1 MSRESFWRRVGIV
14 GALVLSVAGA
24 ASAQLTTGNLYGTI
38 TDNQGQALPGVTVTV
53 SGVGAPRVQV
63 SNAEGQY
70 RFLGL
75 DPGGYELE
83 AELEGFST
91 VEHPSVEIRVGR
103 NTSVNVRMSPAIE
116 DVITVTSR
124 SPLLD
129 ERKLGPGAT
138 VTAVELEK
146 IPTARDPWALL
157 NQAPGVQLDRINVGG
172 NESGQQGIVA
182 GRTAGSHDQVYS
194 VDGVV
199 ITDMLAIGA
208 SPIYY
213 DFEAFEEVQLATGG
227 TEISAVTGGVV
238 VNLVT
243 KRGTNGWRGSGRYLL
258 ADSGLQSSS
267 GFSESDFTPAQRRFL
282 DETGRVFTPNEIDEV
297 SEWGLEAGGDIVE
310 DRLWL
315 WGAYGDQD
323 VVNLVGGDLAPGEEP
338 QPDATVLENS
348 NLKLNAQVTAK
359 SSATFQWSRAEKIKN
374 GRDAGP
380 QRPTETTWDQ
390 GGPTEVWKLEDTHLF
405 SSDFYLTGLY
415 SVVEGGF
422 ELVPRGGFDAQVLLD
437 AGGVWRRTFGALGV
451 DQDVDQWRLDGS
463 RFFHAGGA
471 SHELRF
477 GAGYRRAETATGI
490 RWPGGAIVFEVE
502 GPGGANFAQVIRND
516 IPSTAVTT
524 EYRSLWLQDTV
535 ARGRLTVN
543 VGLRYDLQDGENEP
557 LTLAGNELLPDL
569 LPTLVFRGNNGGGND
584 ADGLELTSFAP
595 RIGVTWALGEERRTL
610 VRASYSRF
618 AQQLQQ
624 DLVSRT
630 NPLSEA
636 SAFVFFFD
644 VDGDLEFDAGEPY
657 QLLSTSGF
665 DPADPTALSSP
676 NRTAPGLDPAITD
689 EILLGVERSFRP
701 DLVAGVEVTWRRL
714 SDIHGRSYLVR
725 DGAGNVFVAGRGD
738 FVPDSVLAGPLPDG
752 GGYSVPTFA
761 LSPDLQP
768 TGGLLLS
775 NGDRAQDYLGV
786 ALTFTKRLADRWM
799 ARGHLTYYD
808 WEWDI
813 GAGYFFDANDLAP
826 GRQPVTSITND
837 QDFDNDGV
845 PVAETSGG
853 DKGDVLLNSR
863 WSFNLT
869 GMVQVAPERPWGFNV
884 AANVS
889 GREGYPSPFYL
900 DNVVPADGIQRDIQ
914 VTRTGS
920 NRNDDL
926 YTFDLR
932 IDKEIRLGGE
942 LGVTLSVDAFNVFN
956 EGTVLQ
962 RERNLGG
969 SQPDFVDE
977 TLSPRVFRLGVR
989 LSWG

>member
-1 MSRESFWRRVGIV
+1 MSRESFWRRVSVV
-14 GALVLSVAGA
+14 GALLLAAAGA
-24 ASAQLTTGNLYGTI
+24 AQAQLTTGNLYGTAA
-38 TDNQGQALPGVTVTV
+38 DNEGQSLPGVTVTV

-63 SNAEGQY
+63 SNAEGQF

-75 DPGGYELE
+75 DPGGYELL

-91 VEHPSVEIRVGR
+91 VEYPRIEIRVGR
-103 NTSVNVRMSPAIE
+103 NTTIEITMSPAVE
-116 DVITVTSR
+116 EVLTVTSE

-129 ERKLGPGAT
+129 QRKLGPGTT
-138 VTAVELEK
+138 VTAVELDK

-157 NQAPGVQLDRINVGG
+157 NQAPGVQLDRVNVGG

-182 GRTAGSHDQVYS
+182 GRAAGSHDQVYA

-199 ITDMLAIGA
+199 ITDMFAIGA

-227 TEISAVTGGVV
+227 TDISAATGGVT

-243 KRGTNGWRGSGRYLL
+243 KRGTNGWRGAGRYLF

-267 GFSESDFTPAQRRFL
+267 GFSAGDFTPAQRQFL
-282 DETGRVFTPNEIDEV
+282 DESGRRFTPNEIDEV
-297 SEWGLEAGGDIVE
+297 SEWGLELGGDLVA

-315 WGAYGDQD
+315 WGAYGEQD
-323 VVNLVGGDLAPGEEP
+323 IVNLVGGNLLPGEEQ
-338 QPDATVLENS
+338 QPDATVLENG
-348 NLKLNAQVTAK
+348 NLKLNAQPTAAN
-359 SSATFQWSRAEKIKN
+359 SLILQWSRAEKIKE

-380 QRPTETTWDQ
+380 QRPPETTWDQ
-390 GGPTEVWKLEDTHLF
+390 GGPTEVWKLEDTHIF
-405 SSDFYLTGLY
+405 SSDFYLTALY
-415 SVVEGGF
+415 SVVDGGF
-422 ELVPRGGFDAQVLLD
+422 ELVPRGGFDVQTLLD

-463 RFFHAGGA
+463 YFLNAGGA

-477 GAGYRRAETATGI
+477 GAGIRRAETATGI
-490 RWPGGAIVFEVE
+490 RWPGGAIVFEVA
-502 GPGGANFAQVIRND
+502 GPGGPNFAQVIRNQ

-524 EYRSLWLQDTV
+524 EYQSLWLQDTLV
-535 ARGRLTVN
+535 RDRLTVN
-543 VGLRYDLQDGENEP
+543 VGLRYDVQDGENEP
-557 LTLAGNELLPDL
+557 LTVAGSSLLPDL
-569 LPTLVFRGNNGGGND
+569 LPPLVFGGND
-584 ADGLELTSFAP
+584 ADGVELTSLSP
-595 RIGVTWALGEERRTL
+595 RIGVTWALGEDRRTL
-610 VRASYSRF
+610 VRGSYSRF

-630 NPLSEA
+630 NPLAEA
-636 SAFVFFFD
+636 SAFIFFFD
-644 VDGDLEFDAGEPY
+644 IDADLEFDAGEPY
-657 QLLSTSGF
+657 QLLSVSGF
-665 DPADPTALSSP
+665 DPADPTALASP
-676 NRTAPGLDPAITD
+676 NRTAPGLDPAVTD
-689 EILLGVERSFRP
+689 EILLGVEHAFLP

-714 SDIHGRSYLVR
+714 SDLHGRSRLVR
-725 DGAGNVFVAGRGD
+725 DGAGNVFAAGRGD
-738 FVPDSVLAGPLPDG
+738 FVPDAVVSGQLPVG
-752 GGYSVPTFA
+752 GSYSVPTFA
-761 LSPDLQP
+761 LRPDLQL

-775 NGDRAQDYLGV
+775 NGDRAQDYLGL

-799 ARGHLTYYD
+799 ARGHLTYTD

-813 GAGYFFDANDLAP
+813 GPGYFFDANDLAP
-826 GRQPVTSITND
+826 GRRPVTSITND
-837 QDFDNDGV
+837 QGFDNDGV

-853 DKGDVLLNSR
+853 GKGDVLLNSR

-889 GREGYPSPFYL
+889 GREGYPLPFYV
-900 DNVVPADGIQRDIQ
+900 DNVVGTDGIQRDVQ

-932 IDKEIRLGGE
+932 LDKEIRLGGD
-942 LGVTLSVDAFNVFN
+942 LGITLSVDAFNLFN
-956 EGTVLQ
+956 DGTVLQ

-969 SQPDFVDE
+969 SQPNFVDE
-977 TLSPRVFRLGVR
+977 TLSPRVLRLGVR
-989 LSWG
+989 LSFR